1 LIGARNQ
8 KHTLVKID
16 NSRSPPT
23 AEQLQQ
29 IKLSKKFG
37 VRNPSNL
44 IPR

>member
-1 LIGARNQ
+1 LIGARNK

-29 IKLSKKFG
+29 IKLSKKFAM
-37 VRNPSNL
+37 RNLTNL